1 MAMKIRL
8 TRWGS
13 KKRPFYSIVAADSRM
28 PRDGRFI
35 EKLGTYNPLLA
46 KDDPNRVKMD
56 VDRIRHWMSVGATPT
71 DRISRFL
78 EAKGVMK
85 PKQRNNPQKA
95 IPRKKS
101 QESAAS

>member
-8 TRWGS
+8 TRRGS

-35 EKLGTYNPLLA
+35 EKLGTYNPLLE

-56 VDRIRHWMSVGATPT
+56 VERIQHWIGLGAIPT

-78 EAKGVMK
+78 EVKGVLE

-95 IPRKKS
+95 IPRKQS
-101 QESAAS
+101 QEPATS

>member
-1 MAMKIRL
+1 
-8 TRWGS
+8 
-13 KKRPFYSIVAADSRM
+13 M

-56 VDRIRHWMSVGATPT
+56 VDRIQHWMSVGATPT

-78 EAKGVMK
+78 EAEGVMK
-85 PKQRNNPQKA
+85 PKLRNNPQKA

-101 QESAAS
+101 QESASS